1 MALFVLAV
9 VGVIVAQTWLD
20 WRDTKKHIAVPDWA
34 RGTAL
39 AGVVAITLTAAT
51 SFASSWLQSAS
62 GEWNAVLG
70 SRFWLES
77 AFLVCTMGI
86 IIFAVR
92 KKRLRL
98 VFLLAAGAVVAF
110 WLGVSLSL

>member
-39 AGVVAITLTAAT
+39 AGVVAITLAAAT

-77 AFLVCTMGI
+77 AFLLCTMGI

-92 KKRLRL
+92 KKRLRI
-98 VFLLAAGAVVAF
+98 VFLLAAGALVAV